1 MSRSGAKRKNAEF
14 RWFARG
20 RSSQNKPIPDR
31 DVESVDK
38 RRRAL
43 VDASFSER
51 ESGNFVFV

>member
-14 RWFARG
+14 RWVARG
-20 RSSQNKPIPDR
+20 RSSQNKSIPDR

-43 VDASFSER
+43 VAASFSER
-51 ESGNFVFV
+51 ESGNFVFA